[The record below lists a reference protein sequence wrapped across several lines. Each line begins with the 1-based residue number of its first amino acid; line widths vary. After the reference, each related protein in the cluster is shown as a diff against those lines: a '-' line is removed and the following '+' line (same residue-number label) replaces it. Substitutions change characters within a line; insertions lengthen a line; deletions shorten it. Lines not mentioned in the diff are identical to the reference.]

1 MKRKHLVIIAAIL
14 VGVLGLF
21 LAFGGD
27 SYADF
32 GDFSGGSD
40 FDFDFDYDDYDY
52 DYGGS
57 SSYSSGS
64 SYSSSGGDLSGAGFI
79 FGLMLGIFIG
89 AAIGSVGRKKSS
101 GVAVY
106 SSPAV
111 KPVLRSMEEYKTIDP
126 DFDENAFREK
136 VSNLYVKFQNAW
148 QAKKLDPLRPYLTD
162 VAYGQY
168 DRQLDKY
175 RKAERT
181 NKIEKIAVMSVDL
194 KGFRQNNGK
203 DEIVARV
210 RTRITD
216 YVVDDKTGKI
226 VEGSDKVEKFME
238 YEWSLERTT
247 GVTTTTEDGT
257 SEQRCPN
264 CGGKININK
273 TTECPY
279 CRFVV
284 TTDKF
289 GWLVSTIKGISQ
301 RTGK

>member
-1 MKRKHLVIIAAIL
+1 M
-14 VGVLGLF
+14 
-21 LAFGGD
+21 
-27 SYADF
+27 S
-32 GDFSGGSD
+32 
-40 FDFDFDYDDYDY
+40 
-52 DYGGS
+52 
-57 SSYSSGS
+57 
-64 SYSSSGGDLSGAGFI
+64 
-79 FGLMLGIFIG
+79 
-89 AAIGSVGRKKSS
+89 
-101 GVAVY
+101 
-106 SSPAV
+106 
-111 KPVLRSMEEYKTIDP
+111 EYKTIDP

-162 VAYGQY
+162 TAYGQY

-181 NKIEKIAVMSVDL
+181 NKIEKIAVMGVEL

-210 RTRITD
+210 RTRIID
-216 YVVDDKTGKI
+216 YVVDDKTGKV

-247 GVTTTTEDGT
+247 GVTTATEDGT
-257 SEQRCPN
+257 TEQRCPN

-273 TTECPY
+273 TAECPY

-284 TTDKF
+284 T

>member
-1 MKRKHLVIIAAIL
+1 MKRKLFAIFTAIL
-14 VGVLGLF
+14 VGFFGLF
-21 LAFGGD
+21 LIFGRD

-40 FDFDFDYDDYDY
+40 YDFDSGSDFDFDTDYD
-52 DYGGS
+52 
-57 SSYSSGS
+57 SSYSGSGGYNSGSGS
-64 SYSSSGGDLSGAGFI
+64 SFGGGFI
-79 FGLMLGIFIG
+79 FGLVLGIGIG
-89 AAIGSVGRKKSS
+89 AVIVEHSGGKNRKVISSVPVESS
-101 GVAVY
+101 M
-106 SSPAV
+106 P
-111 KPVLRSMEEYKTIDP
+111 LRSMAEYKTIDP

-162 VAYGQY
+162 TAYGQY

-181 NKIEKIAVMSVDL
+181 NKIEKIAVMGVEL

-247 GVTTTTEDGT
+247 GVTTATEDGT

-273 TTECPY
+273 TAECPY

>member
-1 MKRKHLVIIAAIL
+1 MKRRYFVVGLAIL
-14 VGVLGLF
+14 GGLLGLC
-21 LAFGGD
+21 LTFGKD

-32 GDFSGGSD
+32 GDFGGGSDYD
-40 FDFDFDYDDYDY
+40 FDFDS
-52 DYGGS
+52 GS
-57 SSYSSGS
+57 SYDSDYSSSGGS
-64 SYSSSGGDLSGAGFI
+64 SYSSSGGGLADGF
-79 FGLMLGIFIG
+79 
-89 AAIGSVGRKKSS
+89 SVGFVL
-101 GVAVY
+101 GGIIGFAVGTVLNGR
-106 SSPAV
+106 SKNKVTIPSAPIEMAT
-111 KPVLRSMEEYKTIDP
+111 PLRSMADYKTIDP
-126 DFDENAFREK
+126 NFDENAFREK
-136 VSNLYVKFQNAW
+136 ISNLYVKFQNAW

-162 VAYGQY
+162 IAYGQY

-175 RKAERT
+175 RTAGHT
-181 NKIEKIAVMSVDL
+181 NKIEKIAVMGVDL

-210 RTRITD
+210 RTRIID

-247 GVTTTTEDGT
+247 GVNTMTEDGT
-257 SEQRCPN
+257 TEQRCPN

-289 GWLVSTIKGISQ
+289 GWLVSTIRGISQ

>member
-1 MKRKHLVIIAAIL
+1 MKRKHFVIIAVIL
-14 VGVLGLF
+14 VSVLGLF
-21 LAFGGD
+21 LAFGRD

-40 FDFDFDYDDYDY
+40 YDFDSGSDYDFDFDSDYD
-52 DYGGS
+52 S
-57 SSYSSGS
+57 SSGS
-64 SYSSSGGDLSGAGFI
+64 YHSGSGSSFGGGFI
-79 FGLMLGIFIG
+79 FGLFLGIGIG
-89 AAIGSVGRKKSS
+89 AVIVEYSGGKNKKIVSS
-101 GVAVY
+101 APIET
-106 SSPAV
+106 SP
-111 KPVLRSMEEYKTIDP
+111 LRSMSEYKTIDP

-162 VAYGQY
+162 TAYGQY

-181 NKIEKIAVMSVDL
+181 NKIEKIAVMGVEL

-210 RTRITD
+210 RTRIID
-216 YVVDDKTGKI
+216 YVVDDKTGKV

-247 GVTTTTEDGT
+247 GVTTATEDGT
-257 SEQRCPN
+257 TEQRCPN

-273 TTECPY
+273 TAECPY